1 MPAVNGLVV
10 EDLVEVD
17 RKEIAYT
24 RLRRD
29 YGLTLHGTQRLAAG
43 WIACGGI
50 LRWPP
55 GGWLC
60 SVVRRDRRISGGR
73 WIGMDDRWRVSDADR
88 DRATALLCD
97 HFAAGRLTAGELDE
111 RLAAALDARTAG
123 DLRRVL
129 ADLPQTAPQLGHAS
143 LRSRQGDQLERGYR
157 RLLACYPGWYRRV
170 HEEQMLAVLMA
181 DAPPGKRRP
190 GIAEAADLL
199 WGALRVRCQPS
210 RTGGAEPV
218 WRDALAVVSVIVP
231 LIVVTGFVAAGTRM
245 AFDTRGSWFS
255 ASGFPLGFLKIMA
268 APLAL
273 GGLVA
278 LMLRTR
284 RLAALASVGLLIW
297 LVSGLQGRGLPA
309 PLALGALGLPA
320 PLALGALVPLAVRM
334 RRLAALAAAWL
345 LIWLVSGLLIWLV
358 SKQSDSGLYLPGRGV
373 VAAILGAPL
382 FLAVALQIVALAASS
397 GPRRG
402 LQILT
407 WKHAAVA
414 VIAALLVYTP
424 AIDHAV
430 GLIVIGVIG
439 AGMALASPLGRWLLL
454 LLAIPAYPLL
464 VGMSFPP
471 GLTTA
476 LAFLPNTAALIASY
490 YLPPL
495 ALTALAA
502 VAARRASSARLN
514 HSAHQTLK
522 PHVI

>member
-1 MPAVNGLVV
+1 
-10 EDLVEVD
+10 
-17 RKEIAYT
+17 
-24 RLRRD
+24 
-29 YGLTLHGTQRLAAG
+29 
-43 WIACGGI
+43 
-50 LRWPP
+50 
-55 GGWLC
+55 
-60 SVVRRDRRISGGR
+60 
-73 WIGMDDRWRVSDADR
+73 MDDRLRVSDDDR
-88 DRATALLCD
+88 DRVTALLCD

-129 ADLPQTAPQLGHAS
+129 ANLPETAPGWGTPGLCSPQA
-143 LRSRQGDQLERGYR
+143 DQLARGYR
-157 RLLACYPGWYRRV
+157 RLLAVYPVWYRRV

-199 WGALRVRCQPS
+199 WGALRIRCQPS

-218 WRDALAVVSVIVP
+218 WRDALAVVSLIVP
-231 LIVVTGFVAAGTRM
+231 LIVVTGFVVTGTRG
-245 AFDTRGSWFS
+245 AFDTRGSWSS

-273 GGLVA
+273 GALVP

-284 RLAALASVGLLIW
+284 RLAALAAAGLLIW
-297 LVSGLQGRGLPA
+297 LVSGLEGPGLPA
-309 PLALGALGLPA
+309 LLALGALGLPA

-334 RRLAALAAAWL
+334 RRLAALAAAGL
-345 LIWLVSGLLIWLV
+345 LIWHVSGLLIWLV
-358 SKQSDSGLYLPGRGV
+358 SKPSDSGLYLPGRGV

-382 FLAVALQIVALAASS
+382 FLAVALQIVALAASR

-407 WKHAAVA
+407 WKHAAVV
-414 VIAALLVYTP
+414 VIATLLLYTP
-424 AIDHAV
+424 AIDHPA

-454 LLAIPAYPLL
+454 LLAIPVYPVL
-464 VGMSFPP
+464 VSLGRISLPP

-476 LAFLPNTAALIASY
+476 LAFLPNAAALIAEY
-490 YLPPL
+490 YLPSL
-495 ALTALAA
+495 ALTVLAALAT
-502 VAARRASSARLN
+502 RRASSR
-514 HSAHQTLK
+514 SSK
-522 PHVI
+522 PLGAPDA